1 MSSFKT
7 TLYTS
12 LLSDLVGVDIME
24 AIPFVMFFSHTCIK
38 KCTCAKYFILCSFFH
53 SVTEDLL

>member
-12 LLSDLVGVDIME
+12 LLIDLVGVDIME
-24 AIPFVMFFSHTCIK
+24 AIPFAMFFSCTCIK
-38 KCTCAKYFILCSFFH
+38 KCAYHFILYSFFH
-53 SVTEDLL
+53 SVTEELP